1 MQCIPGALGNK
12 WGMQAGNQWGMQ
24 ASEAVASEFATLVSE
39 GDVQSISET
48 QNEAR
53 CRHTR
58 LLAITSK

>member
-1 MQCIPGALGNK
+1 MQCIPSALGNK
-12 WGMQAGNQWGMQ
+12 WGMQ